1 VRLESLGFTNV
12 YDYVPGKADWAVNK
26 FPMEGRAAGR
36 RRAIQVARKSIPT
49 CRADERLGDVSD
61 RVRAA
66 GHDLCIVVSGEG
78 VVSGRLRGKA
88 WENDP
93 KATVEDVMELGPATI
108 RPDVFLHDIVER
120 LQRRRV
126 GSILVTS
133 YGSHEGG
140 RLLGVLFREDVERVL
155 AEHDGGAK

>member
-1 VRLESLGFTNV
+1 
-12 YDYVPGKADWAVNK
+12 
-26 FPMEGRAAGR
+26 MEGRTAGR
-36 RRAIQVARKSIPT
+36 RRAIQVARKDIPT
-49 CRADERLGDVSD
+49 CGAAEQLGDVRD

-66 GHDLCIVVSGEG
+66 GHDQCIVVNGEG
-78 VVSGRLRGKA
+78 VVFGRLRRKA

-93 KATVEDVMELGPATI
+93 NAAIEDVMELGPATI
-108 RPDVFLHDIVER
+108 RPDPFLHDIIGR
-120 LQRRRV
+120 LETRKI

-155 AEHDGGAK
+155 AEHQGGVR

>member
-1 VRLESLGFTNV
+1 
-12 YDYVPGKADWAVNK
+12 
-26 FPMEGRAAGR
+26 MEGRAAGR
-36 RRAIQVARKSIPT
+36 RRAIQIARKDIPA
-49 CRADERLGDVSD
+49 CRADERLGEVHD

-66 GHDLCIVVSGEG
+66 GHSQCIVVNEDR
-78 VVSGRLRGKA
+78 VVFGRLRSKA

-93 KATVEDVMELGPATI
+93 NATVEEVMELGPATI

-120 LQRRRV
+120 LRKRQA

-140 RLLGVLFREDVERVL
+140 RLLGVLFREDIERVL
-155 AEHDGGAK
+155 AEIEHAK